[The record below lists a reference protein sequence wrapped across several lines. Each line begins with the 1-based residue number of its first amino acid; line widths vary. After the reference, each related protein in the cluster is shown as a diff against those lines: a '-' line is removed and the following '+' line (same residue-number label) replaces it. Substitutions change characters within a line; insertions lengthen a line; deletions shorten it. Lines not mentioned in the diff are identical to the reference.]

1 MREKIGDLSSRV
13 EGAQGKIREIGG
25 YRESRVP
32 IQKQGVIGSNRG
44 NRECA
49 DKKQGIIGSVPGPVR
64 LPNFPSQ
71 YRNTSFRSFWNK
83 YKKDRT
89 ISVRSLIGY
98 QLCLYI
104 LLKQLIKQLMQLI
117 IKICKP
123 ISALTLLGVRDSL
136 MARLSRL
143 LIQGLIEILKHGLEF
158 GGRNHCSLS

>member
-1 MREKIGDLSSRV
+1 MPKNKKQGAQENRRSRV
-13 EGAQGKIREIGG
+13 L
-25 YRESRVP
+25 
-32 IQKQGVIGSNRG
+32 KQGVQGICLIKQGVQGIEGADRGKIGSM
-44 NRECA
+44 
-49 DKKQGIIGSVPGPVR
+49 SGPVR
-64 LPNFPSQ
+64 LPNFSSQ
-71 YRNTSFRSFWNK
+71 YRNTSYRSFWNK

-104 LLKQLIKQLMQLI
+104 LLKQLLKQLMQLV

-143 LIQGLIEILKHGLEF
+143 LIQGLIEILKHGFEL

>member
-1 MREKIGDLSSRV
+1 MKIYN
-13 EGAQGKIREIGG
+13 IG
-25 YRESRVP
+25 
-32 IQKQGVIGSNRG
+32 KQGVQGIEGRGGLGENKEQQGVCIG
-44 NRECA
+44 
-49 DKKQGIIGSVPGPVR
+49 KQGVEGVKIGAIESLPGPVR

-104 LLKQLIKQLMQLI
+104 LLKQLLKQLMQLV

-143 LIQGLIEILKHGLEF
+143 LIQGLIEILKHGFEL